1 MIREENRAEREVLS
15 RTTSL
20 FVKKKNYHGLQ
31 YYLYHHQHIIGE
43 TIVRA
48 PHNNTHK
55 STVNINNT
63 TQFERNSQ
71 NFINRFL

>member
-1 MIREENRAEREVLS
+1 MIRENRAERKVFS
-15 RTTSL
+15 CTTSL
-20 FVKKKNYHGLQ
+20 FVKKKYQ
-31 YYLYHHQHIIGE
+31 YYLDHHQHIIGE

-55 STVNINNT
+55 STVSINNT

>member
-1 MIREENRAEREVLS
+1 MIREENRAEREIRS
-15 RTTSL
+15 KRTTSL
-20 FVKKKNYHGLQ
+20 FVKKNYQ